1 MHLVVIGGGPHG
13 LAVLSALAETGTWP
27 ERVTVVDPH
36 ARWCSAWDDKLARLD
51 LDRLRSPQV
60 HHPGVH
66 PMGFRD
72 MVEQVAD
79 AAEQTALR
87 RPEAERAPTPAG
99 MRRYLDELVGA
110 LGPTQWLRGCAT
122 SISWSDDGRNDGLR
136 IAVTPIGHDG
146 HDDPALEMASDA
158 AAHVDADAIVVAH
171 NPSFP
176 RIPHWAAPLVAAG
189 TAVHASEV
197 DVRSADVAGRDVLIV
212 GGGLTAA
219 CLALQS
225 LARGGRPTL
234 LARRAL
240 RARPYD
246 VDASWIGPRRL
257 APYLRAPVE
266 ERRALIDV
274 ARDGGTI
281 PPRTLA
287 DLRDA
292 AADPARPLTIREGI
306 DVETVVRDLLAR
318 ASPLPPLLWL
328 ATGFEQDIA
337 RDPLLGPVVRELGI
351 PVHGGLPEVDEHLRL
366 DGAPL
371 FVTGPY
377 AALAVGPACRNL
389 AGARPAAQR
398 IVAGLL
404 SGAR

>member
-1 MHLVVIGGGPHG
+1 MHLVVIGAGPHA
-13 LAVLSALAETGTWP
+13 LAVLSALADAGSWP
-27 ERVTVVDPH
+27 EHVTVVDPH
-36 ARWCSAWDDKLARLD
+36 DGWCSAWDRKLQRLD

-60 HHPGVH
+60 HHPGVQ
-66 PMGFRD
+66 PMAFRD
-72 MVEQVAD
+72 MVEALPSTS
-79 AAEQTALR
+79 EQLAMR
-87 RPEAERAPTPAG
+87 REEAERAPTPAG
-99 MRRYLDELVGA
+99 MGRFIEELA
-110 LGPTQWLRGCAT
+110 ARLGPVTWIRGRAT
-122 SISWSDDGRNDGLR
+122 MIETGTAASKRPRVRIMPLSHGANDL
-136 IAVTPIGHDG
+136 
-146 HDDPALEMASDA
+146 PAQQLECGATM
-158 AAHVDADAIVVAH
+158 VLDADAIVVAH
-171 NPSFP
+171 NPSMP
-176 RIPHWAAPLVAAG
+176 RIPDWAAPLVAAG
-189 TAVHASEV
+189 RAVHASEV
-197 DVRSADVAGRDVLIV
+197 DVRSAEVAGRDVLIV

-257 APYLRAPVE
+257 EPYLRAPVE
-266 ERRALIDV
+266 ERRALIDT

-292 AADPARPLTIREGI
+292 AADPARPLTILEDV
-306 DVETVVRDLLAR
+306 DVETVLRDLLAR
-318 ASPLPPLLWL
+318 TSPTPPLLWL
-328 ATGFEQDIA
+328 ATGFEQDIT
-337 RDPLLGPVVRELGI
+337 RDPLLGPVAQALGI

-366 DGAPL
+366 DDAPL

-404 SGAR
+404 SVAR